1 MSFALKM
8 GASAL
13 ALTVATTAAFAD
25 GHADFWKKAAE
36 PYQGVTIRGVTES
49 SPPSLYIREVLA
61 PEFEALTG
69 IRVDVETTS
78 WDQMFDKGIKDME
91 AGTGIYDM
99 VYIEQDIIYSYLAR
113 DFLTD
118 LSGFLEANPALNA
131 PTYNEANFT
140 TFADYFKDAEGNLY
154 GVPMEAFL
162 KVYLY
167 RTDLFG
173 DADIQAAFK
182 AKAGRDLVPAKTHA
196 EYAEIAQFFTDYGK
210 ENDMDLWGTTA
221 QAHTGHVASWYEYY
235 ESVAPTFGVYSWGI
249 DANNNYAASVANGGA
264 MNGPEAVE
272 AMTWWLSM
280 RDIAPP
286 ESPASTW
293 TEVGT
298 TFGAGRAAQGL
309 VYGENA
315 GWIAADAEKSLVVG
329 KVGVALP
336 PLADGVLAAAES
348 GNGYIGYYDGGAFGM
363 PHSSKNKEATALFL
377 QYIGQNEVQPDWAVA
392 APRVTNTAT
401 YDDPKVVAFNEEL
414 GGYYDLIKDKGYL
427 FAGAPAYPF
436 HAQVREA
443 TAPIFYQILL
453 GDLAPQEGLD
463 QMAAA
468 AEATL
473 TELGYR
479 K

>member
-1 MSFALKM
+1 MSFSFRL

-13 ALTVATTAAFAD
+13 ALTVGATTSFAG
-25 GHADFWKKAAE
+25 GHEAFWKDAAA
-36 PYQGVTIRGVTES
+36 PFQGVTIRGVTES

-61 PEFEALTG
+61 PQFEELTG
-69 IRVDVETTS
+69 IRVDIETTS
-78 WDQMFDKGIKDME
+78 WDQMFDKAIKDME

-99 VYIEQDIIYSYLAR
+99 AYIEQDIIYSYLAR
-113 DFLTD
+113 DFLTNLTAFLGDNPD
-118 LSGFLEANPALNA
+118 LQA
-131 PTYNEANFT
+131 PTYDEANFT
-140 TFADYFKDAEGNLY
+140 TFADYFKDADGNLY

-162 KVYLY
+162 KIYLY

-182 AKAGRDLVPAKTHA
+182 EKTGRDLVPATTHA
-196 EYAEIAQFFTDYGK
+196 EYSEIAQFFTEYG
-210 ENDMDLWGTTA
+210 EANDLDLWGTTA

-235 ESVAPTFGVYSWGI
+235 ESVAPTFGVYNWGI
-249 DANNNYAASVANGGA
+249 DADNNFAASVANGGA

-315 GWIAADAEKSLVVG
+315 GWIAADETKSLVVG
-329 KVGVALP
+329 NVGVALP
-336 PLADGVLAAAES
+336 PLAEGVLDEVE
-348 GNGYIGYYDGGAFGM
+348 GGTGYIGYYDGGAFGM

-377 QYIGQNEVQPDWAVA
+377 QYIGQDEVQPDWAVA
-392 APRVTNTAT
+392 APRVTNIAT

-414 GGYYDLIKDKGYL
+414 GGYYDLIRDKGYL
-427 FAGAPAYPF
+427 FAGAPPYPF

-453 GDLAPQEGLD
+453 GDLDVQDGLD

-479 K
+479 Q

>member
-1 MSFALKM
+1 MKLAFKLGAAAMAVAMS
-8 GASAL
+8 ASN
-13 ALTVATTAAFAD
+13 AFAD
-25 GHADFWKKAAE
+25 DAFWKEAAK
-36 PYQGVTIRGVTES
+36 PYQGVTLRGVTES
-49 SPPSLYIREVLA
+49 APPSLYIREVLA
-61 PEFEALTG
+61 PQFEELTG
-69 IRVDVETTS
+69 IRVDLETTS
-78 WDQMFDKGIKDME
+78 WDQMFDKAIKDME

-99 VYIEQDIIYSYLAR
+99 VYIEQDIIYSYLSR

-118 LSGFLEANPALNA
+118 LTTLLADNPDLKA
-131 PTYNEANFT
+131 PTYSEDNFT
-140 TFADYFKDAEGNLY
+140 TFADYFKGSDGHLF
-154 GVPMEAFL
+154 GVPMEAFI
-162 KVYLY
+162 KIYLY

-182 AKAGRDLVPAKTHA
+182 EKTGKDLKPATNHA
-196 EYAEIAQFFTDYGK
+196 DYAEIAEFFTQWGK
-210 ENDMDLWGTTA
+210 DNGKKVWGTTA
-221 QAHTGHVASWYEYY
+221 QAHTGHVASWYEYF
-235 ESVAPTFGVYSWGI
+235 ESIAPTFGVYNWGI
-249 DANNNYAASVANGGA
+249 DADNNFSASVANGGQ
-264 MNGPEAVE
+264 MNSDKAKE

-336 PLADGVLAAAES
+336 PLADGVMEEVES
-348 GNGYIGYYDGGAFGM
+348 GTGYIGYYDGGAFGL
-363 PHSSKNKEATALFL
+363 PSTSKNKKAAALFL
-377 QYIGQNEVQPDWAVA
+377 QYIGQNEVQADWAVA
-392 APRVTNTAT
+392 APRVTNKVT
-401 YDDPKVVAFNEEL
+401 YDDPKVIAMNEEL
-414 GGYYDLIKDKGYL
+414 GGYYDMLKDKGYL

-443 TAPIFYQILL
+443 TAPTFFEMLL
-453 GDLAPQEGLD
+453 GNVSVSDGLD
-463 QMAAA
+463 KMA
-468 AEATL
+468 AEAEAEL
-473 TELGYR
+473 VNLGYR

>member
-1 MSFALKM
+1 VSFALKM

-235 ESVAPTFGVYSWGI
+235 ESV
-249 DANNNYAASVANGGA
+249 
-264 MNGPEAVE
+264 
-272 AMTWWLSM
+272 
-280 RDIAPP
+280 
-286 ESPASTW
+286 
-293 TEVGT
+293 
-298 TFGAGRAAQGL
+298 
-309 VYGENA
+309 
-315 GWIAADAEKSLVVG
+315 
-329 KVGVALP
+329 
-336 PLADGVLAAAES
+336 
-348 GNGYIGYYDGGAFGM
+348 
-363 PHSSKNKEATALFL
+363 
-377 QYIGQNEVQPDWAVA
+377 
-392 APRVTNTAT
+392 
-401 YDDPKVVAFNEEL
+401 DPK
-414 GGYYDLIKDKGYL
+414 
-427 FAGAPAYPF
+427 
-436 HAQVREA
+436 
-443 TAPIFYQILL
+443 LL
-453 GDLAPQEGLD
+453 P
-463 QMAAA
+463 
-468 AEATL
+468 
-473 TELGYR
+473 
-479 K
+479 

>member
-1 MSFALKM
+1 MTFSFKV

-13 ALTVATTAAFAD
+13 AISLVAGAAFAGSND
-25 GHADFWKKAAE
+25 AFWKEAAA
-36 PYQGVTIRGVTES
+36 PYQGVTLRGVTES
-49 SPPSLYIREVLA
+49 SPPSAYIREVLA
-61 PEFEALTG
+61 PQFEELTG

-78 WDQMFDKGIKDME
+78 WDQMFDKAIKDME

-99 VYIEQDIIYSYLAR
+99 VYIEQDIIYSYLSR
-113 DFLTD
+113 DFLVDTTKL
-118 LSGFLEANPALNA
+118 LSDNPALKA
-131 PTYNEANFT
+131 PSYDEANFT
-140 TFADYFKDAEGNLY
+140 TFADYFRGANGDLY
-154 GVPMEAFL
+154 GVPMEAFI

-167 RTDLFG
+167 RTDLFN
-173 DADIQAAFK
+173 DPDIQAAFK
-182 AKAGRDLVPAKTHA
+182 AETGHDLVPATTHE
-196 EYAEIAQFFTDYGK
+196 EYAEIAKFFTAYG
-210 ENDMDLWGTTA
+210 EANDMDLWGTTA

-249 DANNNYAASVANGGA
+249 DADNNYAATVEHGGT
-264 MNGPEAVE
+264 MNSAKAKE

-286 ESPASTW
+286 ESNASTW

-315 GWIAADAEKSLVVG
+315 GWIAADADKSLVVG
-329 KVGVALP
+329 NVGVALP
-336 PLADGVLAAAES
+336 PLAEGVLADAES
-348 GNGYIGYYDGGAFGM
+348 GDGYIGYYDGGAFGM
-363 PHSSKNKEATALFL
+363 PSTSKNKEAAMLFL

-401 YDDPKVVAFNEEL
+401 YDDPKVMAMNETL
-414 GGYYDLIKDKGYL
+414 GGYYDMLRDKGYL

-443 TAPIFYQILL
+443 TAPTFYNILL
-453 GDLAPQEGLD
+453 GKISVSDGLD
-463 QMAAA
+463 KMAME
-468 AEATL
+468 AEAEMTS
-473 TELGYR
+473 LGYR

>member
-1 MSFALKM
+1 MKFAFKM

-13 ALTVATTAAFAD
+13 ALTVAATSAYAEIDEA
-25 GHADFWKKAAE
+25 WWKAAAA

-78 WDQMFDKGIKDME
+78 WDQMFDKAIKDME
-91 AGTGIYDM
+91 ASTGIYDM
-99 VYIEQDIIYSYLAR
+99 AYIEQDIIYSYLSR
-113 DFLTD
+113 NFLTD
-118 LSGFLEANPALNA
+118 LTQFLADNPDLKAA
-131 PTYNEANFT
+131 TYDESNFT
-140 TFADYFKDAEGNLY
+140 TFADYFKDDAGHLY

-167 RTDLFG
+167 RTDLFN
-173 DADIQAAFK
+173 DPEIQAEFK
-182 AKAGRDLVPAKTHA
+182 EKTGRDLVPAKTHA
-196 EYAEIAQFFTDYGK
+196 EYAEVAQFFTAYGE
-210 ENDMDLWGTTA
+210 ENDLDLWGTTA
-221 QAHTGHVASWYEYY
+221 QAHTGHVASWYEYF
-235 ESVAPTFGVYSWGI
+235 ESVAPTFGVYNWGI
-249 DANNNYAASVANGGA
+249 DADNNYGASVANGGE

-315 GWIAADAEKSLVVG
+315 GWIAADESKSLVVG

-336 PLADGVLAAAES
+336 PLKDGVMEEVE
-348 GNGYIGYYDGGAFGM
+348 GGTGYIGYYDGGAFGM

-401 YDDPKVVAFNEEL
+401 YDDPKVQEMNEKL
-414 GGYYDLIKDKGYL
+414 SGYYDLIKDRGYL

-443 TAPIFYQILL
+443 TAPIFYQILT
-453 GDLAPQEGLD
+453 GDLGVQEGLD
-463 QMAAA
+463 QMAAT
-468 AEATL
+468 AESTL